1 MQALISFQE
10 THTRN
15 YWPEVLGQN
24 LGPARAHIMSHK
36 LKTPSSNSC
45 SWSKGTGTE
54 SKYGGRG
61 SVMHL
66 FSKQIVKLML
76 LAATPYD
83 LGELAK
89 YNL

>member
-1 MQALISFQE
+1 MYA
-10 THTRN
+10 
-15 YWPEVLGQN
+15 
-24 LGPARAHIMSHK
+24 
-36 LKTPSSNSC
+36 KTAEK
-45 SWSKGTGTE
+45 KGTGTE